1 MKMRF
6 CAFLWMRAGQD
17 LEGMYVF
24 TLAYCGFGTV
34 NGGFMQTYSDV
45 DQDISRTHWHS
56 SVWQLCVCQLALCTA
71 LELVP
76 QPFSS

>member
-1 MKMRF
+1 
-6 CAFLWMRAGQD
+6 MRAGQD

-45 DQDISRTHWHS
+45 DQDISRTH
-56 SVWQLCVCQLALCTA
+56 CIALCGSF
-71 LELVP
+71 VCVG
-76 QPFSS
+76 